1 MHDSTLS
8 EQTYLILGGTGGIGS
23 ALARRLVARG
33 ASVHLAARRAE
44 PLEALA
50 AELSAASPGG
60 GSITFEAL
68 DATDPEAV
76 CAAAR
81 RAKASRGRLDGI
93 ANAVGSLLLK
103 PAHRTSLAEFRQ
115 ALDQNLVTAF
125 GAVAA
130 AGEVIAGPGSVVLFS
145 SVAAR
150 IGLANH
156 EAIAAAKAG
165 VIGLALSA
173 AATYGAKGLRF
184 NVVAPGLT
192 ATPLTAGLTGNPL
205 VAKASAA
212 MHVLGRL
219 GEADEPARAA
229 EFLLDPQSGWI
240 TGQVL
245 GVDGGLS
252 SVRGKG

>member
-1 MHDSTLS
+1 MN
-8 EQTYLILGGTGGIGS
+8 QTPLNGHAYLILGGSGGIGS

-33 ASVHLAARRAE
+33 ASVHLAARNEA
-44 PLEALA
+44 PLAALA
-50 AELSAASPGG
+50 ADLAAEFPGTGNLSL
-60 GSITFEAL
+60 EAL
-68 DATDPEAV
+68 DATDPDAV
-76 CAAAR
+76 RAAALN
-81 RAKASRGRLDGI
+81 AKNRYGRLDGI

-103 PAHRTSLAEFRQ
+103 PAHRTSLAEFR
-115 ALDQNLVTAF
+115 AVIDQNLVTAF

-130 AGEVIAGPGSVVLFS
+130 AGEVINGPGSVVLFS

-173 AATYGAKGLRF
+173 AATYGAKGLRI

-192 ATPLTAGLTGNPL
+192 ATPLTAGITGNPL

-229 EFLLDPQSGWI
+229 EFLLDPQSAWI

-245 GVDGGLS
+245 GVDGGLG
-252 SVRGKG
+252 SVRSRG